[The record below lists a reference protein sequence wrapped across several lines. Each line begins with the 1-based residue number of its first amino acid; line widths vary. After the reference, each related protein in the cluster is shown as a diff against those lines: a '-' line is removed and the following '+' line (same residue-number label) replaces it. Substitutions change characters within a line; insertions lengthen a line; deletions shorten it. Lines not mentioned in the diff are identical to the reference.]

1 MVCHT
6 VLPWSVED
14 QTVTSLL
21 RNTIPVRRKATG
33 TDHIVC
39 KYAITGSVHVI
50 FKSECTRN
58 RPLAGAA
65 DDSAP
70 RREGRKKEGVIR
82 NRKRE
87 SEVTLSYI
95 MALLF
100 SHFQPW

>member
-1 MVCHT
+1 
-6 VLPWSVED
+6 
-14 QTVTSLL
+14 
-21 RNTIPVRRKATG
+21 
-33 TDHIVC
+33 
-39 KYAITGSVHVI
+39 
-50 FKSECTRN
+50 
-58 RPLAGAA
+58 LAGAA